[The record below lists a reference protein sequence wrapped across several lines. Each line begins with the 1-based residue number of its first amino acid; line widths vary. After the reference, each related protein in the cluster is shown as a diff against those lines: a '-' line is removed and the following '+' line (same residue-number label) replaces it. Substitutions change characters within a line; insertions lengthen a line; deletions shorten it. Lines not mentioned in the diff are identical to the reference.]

1 MASALSTKSS
11 DAEQASPAHSEQTRW
26 RSIDGAHHA
35 TQHARAFWQKLP
47 AAVWQRWLLTLL
59 IGWLGTALLVA
70 ALVWLGKA
78 LVKSGALAWEQPWLD
93 QLTQTPAVSITRA
106 LSLDI
111 LADTPIVVAVTVV
124 AAIIFVYRA
133 RSLSALNLLVGV
145 LGCTALVFLGW
156 KLWSRERPDAVLGG
170 MLAPGR
176 NSFPS
181 GHVAHA
187 TVLWGL
193 LGYYWIRSS
202 PHRSE
207 RAVAVL
213 LIAGLLALVVVGR
226 LLTGAHWP
234 SDLAGGLLI
243 SGTWLAVTIVAMR
256 GAAKVARREGA
267 SERL

>member
-1 MASALSTKSS
+1 MASAPSTKRS
-11 DAEQASPAHSEQTRW
+11 DAEQASSTREDQPRW

-35 TQHARAFWQKLP
+35 TQHARAFWQTLP

-59 IGWLGTALLVA
+59 VGWLGTALLVA
-70 ALVWLGKA
+70 LLVWLCKT
-78 LVKSGALAWEQPWLD
+78 LVESGALAWEQPWLN

-111 LADTPIVVAVTVV
+111 IADTPIVIGMTLV
-124 AAIIFVYRA
+124 AAIIFVYRG
-133 RSLSALNLLVGV
+133 RSLSALNLIAGV

-156 KLWSRERPDAVLGG
+156 NLWSRERPDAVLGG
-170 MLAPGR
+170 VLAPGR

-181 GHVAHA
+181 GHVSHA
-187 TVLWGL
+187 TVLWGI

-207 RAVAVL
+207 RAVAALLVVL
-213 LIAGLLALVVVGR
+213 LLALVVVGR

-234 SDLAGGLLI
+234 SDLVAGLLI
-243 SGTWLAVTIVAMR
+243 SGTWLTVAIVAMR
-256 GAAKVARREGA
+256 GAAKVARRERA